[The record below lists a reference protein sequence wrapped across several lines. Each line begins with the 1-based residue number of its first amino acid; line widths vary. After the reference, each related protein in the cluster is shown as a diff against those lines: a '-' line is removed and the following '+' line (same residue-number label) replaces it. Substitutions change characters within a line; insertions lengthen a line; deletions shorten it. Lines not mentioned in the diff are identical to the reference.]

1 MVFQKLSTTDREQ
14 LAIYAQDHDK
24 KVVAAMRA
32 LIMRGAS
39 PNEAKAMATERA
51 SAKNSMMEQIL
62 KEKQQRDEEDA
73 EAAKPKRGRKPKVK
87 SEPEPET
94 EAIDPKPKP
103 KRGGKTKAT
112 EANEQ
117 LEKDIPTEITILA

>member
-24 KVVAAMRA
+24 KLVTAMRA

-73 EAAKPKRGRKPKVK
+73 SKPKRGRKPKVK

-94 EAIDPKPKP
+94 EAIDPKPK
-103 KRGGKTKAT
+103 RGGKTKVT
-112 EANEQ
+112 EANER
-117 LEKDIPTEITILA
+117 LERDNPTEITILA

>member
-24 KVVAAMRA
+24 KLVTAMRA

-73 EAAKPKRGRKPKVK
+73 SKPKRGRKPKVK

-112 EANEQ
+112 EANER

>member
-24 KVVAAMRA
+24 KLVTAMRA

-87 SEPEPET
+87 SEPEPEI
-94 EAIDPKPKP
+94 EAIEKPRA

-117 LEKDIPTEITILA
+117 LEKDIPTEITILV

>member
-24 KVVAAMRA
+24 KLVAAMRA

-87 SEPEPET
+87 SEPEPEI
-94 EAIDPKPKP
+94 EAIEKPRA

>member
-24 KVVAAMRA
+24 KMVTAMRA

-39 PNEAKAMATERA
+39 PSEAKTMATERA
-51 SAKNSMMEQIL
+51 SAKNNMMEQIL

-73 EAAKPKRGRKPKVK
+73 QATKPKRGRKPKVK
-87 SEPEPET
+87 PEPET
-94 EAIDPKPKP
+94 EAIDPKPK
-103 KRGGKTKAT
+103 RGGKTKVT

-117 LEKDIPTEITILA
+117 LEKDTPTEITILA

>member
-62 KEKQQRDEEDA
+62 KEKQQRDEEEA

-94 EAIDPKPKP
+94 EAIDPKPK
-103 KRGGKTKAT
+103 RGGKTKVT

-117 LEKDIPTEITILA
+117 LEKDIPTQITILA

>member
-87 SEPEPET
+87 SEPEPEI
-94 EAIDPKPKP
+94 EAIEKPRA

>member
-24 KVVAAMRA
+24 KLVAAMRA

-87 SEPEPET
+87 SEPEPEI
-94 EAIDPKPKP
+94 EAIEKPRA

-117 LEKDIPTEITILA
+117 LEKDIPTEITILV